1 MSRSG
6 FKKDTALLEG
16 VQQRAKKP
24 NLCKPLADLLL
35 LSGRCRNHHPNP
47 PVTASLPL
55 PPPLPPNPRPAS
67 GLGARAAPL
76 GPRRPPASCPA
87 PRSRAPCAEAA
98 AGGDRRR
105 GGEAARGRGLDSGLR
120 PLLAVRVGSCAGVPV
135 RDRQSGRLFGA
146 GTALR
151 RGAVREVIPKPV
163 SERVPVGQTAD
174 PRSVSVR
181 QGGCVDLPRSGKGVC
196 FFRASSLHC
205 KLTVGRCNFVSS
217 GSGSVGDA
225 GACAA

>member
-1 MSRSG
+1 MQESSPKPTRNRSPPPTPTSTPKPPPRFGARRSRS
-6 FKKDTALLEG
+6 
-16 VQQRAKKP
+16 
-24 NLCKPLADLLL
+24 
-35 LSGRCRNHHPNP
+35 S
-47 PVTASLPL
+47 
-55 PPPLPPNPRPAS
+55 
-67 GLGARAAPL
+67 L

-181 QGGCVDLPRSGKGVC
+181 QGGCVHLPRSGKGVC

-205 KLTVGRCNFVSS
+205 KLTVGRCNFVSL